1 MNGLAL
7 ALLWLAATPPALAS
21 DTVAGGAAAQVRAG
35 ADGRGEVRASIDIAA
50 PPERVWRTILDCR
63 LAARMTPSVKR
74 CTVLERSPDGR
85 TETREHWIK
94 RGLFSPMLRS
104 VSRLEL
110 EPGRRITFRCVGGD
124 IDDCEGQ
131 WLLTPLDGGAATR
144 VVYENKVSAP
154 FGLPAGMAA
163 AAMRRDVPSAL
174 RALERECLE
183 NRP

>member
-7 ALLWLAATPPALAS
+7 ALFWLAATSPA
-21 DTVAGGAAAQVRAG
+21 VAADGAAAVRAG
-35 ADGRGEVRASIDIAA
+35 ADGRGEVRATIDIPA

-63 LAARMTPSVKR
+63 LASRMTPSVKR

-85 TETREHWIK
+85 AETREHWIK

-110 EPGRRITFRCVGGD
+110 DPSRRIGFRCIGGD

-131 WLLTPLDGGAATR
+131 WLLTPLENGTATR

-163 AAMRRDVPSAL
+163 AAMRRDVPAALQAL
-174 RALERECLE
+174 RRECLGD
-183 NRP
+183 RP

>member
-7 ALLWLAATPPALAS
+7 ALVWLVATSPALAA
-21 DTVAGGAAAQVRAG
+21 DGVATRVRAG
-35 ADGRGEVRASIDIAA
+35 ADGRGEVRASIDIPA
-50 PPERVWRTILDCR
+50 PPERVWRTILDCG

-85 TETREHWIK
+85 SETREHWIK
-94 RGLFSPMLRS
+94 RGLFSPVLRS

-110 EPGRRITFRCVGGD
+110 EPARRIGFRCIGGD

-131 WLLTPLDGGAATR
+131 WLLTPLDDGTATR

-163 AAMRRDVPSAL
+163 AAMRRDVPAALLAL
-174 RALERECLE
+174 RRECLE
-183 NRP
+183 GQP

>member
-1 MNGLAL
+1 MHGLAL
-7 ALLWLAATPPALAS
+7 ALIWLAATPPAVVG
-21 DTVAGGAAAQVRAG
+21 DGVAARVRAG
-35 ADGRGEVRASIDIAA
+35 ADGRGEVRAAIDIPA

-63 LAARMTPSVKR
+63 LAERMTPSVKR

-110 EPGRRITFRCVGGD
+110 EPGRRIGFRCIGGD

-131 WLLTPLDGGAATR
+131 WLLTPLDDGAATR

-163 AAMRRDVPSAL
+163 AAMRRDVPAAL
-174 RALERECLE
+174 LALKRECLE
-183 NRP
+183 PRP

>member
-1 MNGLAL
+1 MTGKAL
-7 ALLWLAATPPALAS
+7 VLICLLAAPTAAPAGPA
-21 DTVAGGAAAQVRAG
+21 DGIATRVRAG
-35 ADGRGEVRASIDIAA
+35 ADGRGEVRAVIDIPA

-74 CTVLERSPDGR
+74 CAVLERSPDGR
-85 TETREHWIK
+85 AETREHWIK

-110 EPGRRITFRCVGGD
+110 EPGRRIGFRCIGGD

-131 WLLTPLDGGAATR
+131 WLLTPLEDGAGTR

-154 FGLPAGMAA
+154 FGLPSGMAA
-163 AAMRRDVPSAL
+163 AAMRRDVPAAL
-174 RALERECLE
+174 QALKRECLE
-183 NRP
+183 DRP